1 MPAFHRSVCLPVGA
15 YKAKP
20 ERLRCRGGRISVESP
35 PSSRNNMDRPSV
47 LMQRDDS
54 IYLDYNAT
62 TPVLPEVVEA
72 MLPYLREH
80 WGNPSS
86 GHAFG
91 RRAHLAIDV
100 ARQQVAD
107 LIGCA
112 ADEIVFT
119 SGGTEA
125 NNLALRG
132 VTEAVVERRQVVKC
146 TVEHPSI
153 AAPCAWL
160 ERHGWSICRLEV
172 GHDGRVV
179 LEQLSAN
186 IGAATALVTIM
197 HSNNET
203 GVLQPIATIT
213 RAARAAGALTHTDAA
228 QSLGKIPVDVNALD
242 VDLLSIA
249 GHKLYAPKGIGA
261 LYVRRGTP
269 LKPFTLGAGH
279 EQGLRPGTENVAAIA
294 GLGAACELARRS
306 VNAAGARMSEL
317 RNRLWGLLSAR
328 VSGLILNGDVK
339 ARLPNTLNACFPR
352 VSGTALLA
360 APPEVAASTGAACH
374 DGREMPS
381 EVLLAMGV
389 SADPAISSVR
399 LTLGRLTTDA
409 EIERAADAL
418 ATAWIALTN
427 RQ

>member
-1 MPAFHRSVCLPVGA
+1 MHPDEP
-15 YKAKP
+15 
-20 ERLRCRGGRISVESP
+20 
-35 PSSRNNMDRPSV
+35 
-47 LMQRDDS
+47 

-72 MLPYLREH
+72 MLPYLRVH
-80 WGNPSS
+80 CGNPSS
-86 GHAFG
+86 RHAFG
-91 RRAHLAIDV
+91 RRAHAAVDV
-100 ARQQVAD
+100 ARQQVAE

-132 VTEAVVERRQVVKC
+132 VAEAVAQRRQVV
-146 TVEHPSI
+146 TSVIEHPSI

-160 ERHGWSICRLEV
+160 ERHDWRVCRLEV
-172 GHDGRVV
+172 SRDGRVILDQV
-179 LEQLSAN
+179 TDS

-197 HSNNET
+197 HSNNEI
-203 GVLQPIATIT
+203 GVLQPIATI
-213 RAARAAGALTHTDAA
+213 ARAAHTAGALMHTDAA

-279 EQGLRPGTENVAAIA
+279 EQGLRPGTENVAGIA
-294 GLGAACELARRS
+294 GLGAASEVARRS
-306 VNAAGARMSEL
+306 VGAAGARMSEL
-317 RNRLWGLLSAR
+317 RDRLWGLLSSR
-328 VSGLILNGDVK
+328 VPGLILNGHVK
-339 ARLPNTLNACFPR
+339 ERLPNTLNVCFPK

-360 APPEVAASTGAACH
+360 ATPGIAASTGSACH
-374 DGREMPS
+374 DGQEAPS
-381 EVLLAMGV
+381 SVLVAMGV
-389 SADPAISSVR
+389 PAEQAIGSVR
-399 LTLGRLTTDA
+399 LTLGRSTTAA
-409 EIERAADAL
+409 EIECAADAL
-418 ATAWIALTN
+418 STAWAAL
-427 RQ
+427 RSRE